1 MTLPALTLAPSRQDA
16 DAFRE
21 DEPLGVPVRR
31 LLAVLIRRAWLVLL
45 VLVAGL
51 AAAFAWLDRSPPVYR
66 AEASVLIEPRSTQV
80 SDLQAISADSS
91 SANVMRT
98 QIDILRSPAISRR
111 VVDQLG
117 LAEEP
122 EFKGGP
128 GLSAR
133 VMAMLHDTFGLFPDA
148 VRIPATGDAREMAA
162 AILASRIGVQNEPR
176 SNVLIVWIETQSPEL
191 SARIV
196 NALANDLLEFR
207 RRQKGAAMERA
218 HAWFNDR
225 LGELAERMRQSERAI
240 EAYRIEHGLTEMI
253 GMRSGA
259 TPVLTV
265 NRQQLDDI
273 ARQLVAAE
281 ADRLR
286 KEGQLDEAQ
295 AALRAGGRADA
306 LPEVM
311 NSPIIR
317 TLRDQEAVVA
327 AREAQLSARL
337 GARAPDMMAARAEL
351 VGLQRR
357 LREEMA
363 NAMAGLRS
371 EVAAA
376 RAQEQSLR
384 DRMAALRATVARD
397 NIAEVRLQSLQ
408 AEAQANRAIYESF
421 LNRATQLANAS
432 GIQEAD
438 AELVS
443 EAIPAEA
450 PSGPRRG
457 RLLALAFGGSLV
469 AGIVLAFLIERLR
482 DGFSTPDALEGALG
496 VASIGLL
503 PKVGQRAM
511 LGGSGV
517 AAAQYAASVARLRG
531 IIQVLG
537 RERRIRTVTVTSALP
552 REGKSALA
560 LGLARSAARSGSRV
574 LLVGADMRNPIMTG
588 TGEADRGAGLAEILA
603 GNLVGDGR
611 EVLRE
616 IEKGLH
622 LLPSGRLAGDAQ
634 ELLGSPR
641 LGKFLEWASENF
653 DLVVLDTPPVLP
665 AADALLVAR
674 ATDAT
679 VLAVRWEH
687 TPRAAARDAL
697 RLLQGSGAQV
707 LGAVMTQVKLR
718 HFARQA
724 DHGLAHLFRH
734 HRGYYGH
741 PTDGRV

>member
-1 MTLPALTLAPSRQDA
+1 MTLPTLTLAPSRQDA

-21 DEPLGVPVRR
+21 DEPLGVPARR

-51 AAAFAWLDRSPPVYR
+51 TAAVVWLERSPAVYR

-80 SDLQAISADSS
+80 SDLQAISADAGSG
-91 SANVMRT
+91 NVMRT
-98 QIDILRSPAISRR
+98 QIDILTSPAISRR

-117 LAEEP
+117 LAGEP
-122 EFKGGP
+122 EFTGGP
-128 GLSAR
+128 GIIGR
-133 VMAMLHDTFGLFPDA
+133 VKSMLHETFGLFPA
-148 VRIPATGDAREMAA
+148 TVRMPSAGDAREMAA
-162 AILASRIGVQNEPR
+162 AILASRIGVQNQPR
-176 SNVLIVWIETQSPEL
+176 SNVLTVWIETLSPEL
-191 SARIV
+191 SASIV
-196 NALANDLLEFR
+196 NALAQELLEFR

-225 LGELAERMRQSERAI
+225 LGELAERMRESDRAI

-253 GMRSGA
+253 GARAGVA
-259 TPVLTV
+259 PGLTV
-265 NRQQLDDI
+265 NRQQLDEI
-273 ARQLVAAE
+273 ARQLVTAE

-286 KEGQLDEAQ
+286 KEGQLAEAQ
-295 AALRAGGRADA
+295 AALQAGGRADA

-317 TLRDQEAVVA
+317 ALRDQEAQVA

-337 GARAPDMMAARAEL
+337 GARAPDIMAARAERA
-351 VGLQRR
+351 GLQRR

-363 NAMAGLRS
+363 NSMAGLRS

-384 DRMAALRATVARD
+384 SRMAALRSTVAGD

-408 AEAQANRAIYESF
+408 SEAQANRAIYESF

-443 EAIPAEA
+443 EAIPADA
-450 PSGPRRG
+450 PSGPRRA
-457 RLLALAFGGSLV
+457 RLLALAFGASLV
-469 AGIVLAFLIERLR
+469 VGILLAFLIERLR

-496 VASIGLL
+496 IATIGLL
-503 PKVGQRAM
+503 PKVRPRAM
-511 LGGSGV
+511 LGGKGV

-537 RERRIRTVTVTSALP
+537 RERRIRTVAITSALP

-560 LGLARSAARSGSRV
+560 LGLARSTARGGSRV
-574 LLVGADMRNPIMTG
+574 LLVGADMRHPMMTG
-588 TGEADRGAGLAEILA
+588 AGEADRGAGLAEILA
-603 GNLVGDGR
+603 GNHVGDGR
-611 EVLRE
+611 DVLRE
-616 IEKGLH
+616 IEKGLY

-634 ELLGSPR
+634 ELLGSRR
-641 LGKFLEWASENF
+641 LGQFLEWAAQNF
-653 DLVVLDTPPVLP
+653 DLVVVDTPPVLP
-665 AADALLVAR
+665 TVDALLLARAADA
-674 ATDAT
+674 TM
-679 VLAVRWEH
+679 LAVRWEH

-697 RLLQGSGAQV
+697 RLLQSSGAQV
-707 LGAVMTQVKLR
+707 IGTVMTQVKLP

-724 DHGLAHLFRH
+724 DDGLAHLFRH